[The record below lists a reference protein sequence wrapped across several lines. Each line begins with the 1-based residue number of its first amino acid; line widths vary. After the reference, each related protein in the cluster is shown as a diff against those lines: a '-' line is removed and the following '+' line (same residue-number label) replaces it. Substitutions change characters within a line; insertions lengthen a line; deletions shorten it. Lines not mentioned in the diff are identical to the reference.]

1 MRQAIPMQWFSN
13 LPKAEQEE
21 FKKSL
26 VSSKKVLDR
35 LIQMCYTSIKDGEST
50 KLTDYDS
57 PSWSHR
63 QADQNGYVR
72 AYQEIIQLL
81 SLPDNG

>member
-1 MRQAIPMQWFSN
+1 MHPAVPIQWFSN

-21 FKKSL
+21 FKNNL
-26 VSSKKVLDR
+26 IGCKKVLDR
-35 LIQMCYTSIKDGEST
+35 LSELCYNSIKDGEST

-63 QADQNGYVR
+63 QADLNGYVR
-72 AYQEIIQLL
+72 AYREFIQLI
-81 SLPDNG
+81 SLPDRG